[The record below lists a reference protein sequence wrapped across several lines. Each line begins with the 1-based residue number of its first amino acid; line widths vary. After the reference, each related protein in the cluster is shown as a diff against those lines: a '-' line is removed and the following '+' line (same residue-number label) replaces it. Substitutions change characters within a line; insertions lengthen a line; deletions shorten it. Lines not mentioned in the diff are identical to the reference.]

1 MTLTGKVAAITGAST
16 GIGLAVAEH
25 LSREGIAVVLG
36 ARRLDLLERAVEK
49 IRAAGGRAEAVKMDV
64 TSEEDVAQL
73 VSRAQQAFGRLD
85 IMMCNAG
92 FGFYG
97 TVEQTPVDIMRRMM
111 DVNFTGTFIGARA
124 ALPIF
129 RSQGHGHLLLTSS
142 IAGRRGIPFM
152 SGYCAT
158 KAAQAVFAESL
169 RSEFAGTNIH
179 VSVVYP
185 ISTESDYH
193 HAMERDFGQHISGLG
208 PKQSLDD
215 VAAAV
220 VRCVQRPRPEVFPH
234 AKSRALAILN
244 VLAPG
249 FTDSL
254 VRRYGRRRD
263 VKAASA
269 S

>member
-1 MTLTGKVAAITGAST
+1 MTLTGKVAAITGASA

-25 LSREGIAVVLG
+25 LSREGVAVVLG
-36 ARRLDLLERAVEK
+36 ARRLDRLDEAVAK
-49 IRAAGGRAEAVKMDV
+49 IRAAGGRAEAVAMDV
-64 TSEEDVAQL
+64 TSEADVLQL
-73 VSRAQQAFGRLD
+73 VTRAQQAFGSLD
-85 IMMCNAG
+85 IMLCNAG

-111 DVNFTGTFIGARA
+111 DVNFTGTFIGARV

-129 RSQGHGHLLLTSS
+129 RRQGHGHLLLTSS

-158 KAAQAVFAESL
+158 KAAQAGFAESL
-169 RSEFAGTNIH
+169 RSEFSGTDIH

-185 ISTESDYH
+185 ISTASEYH
-193 HAMERDFGQHISGLG
+193 HAMERDFGQYISGLG
-208 PKQSLDD
+208 PKQSVDD
-215 VAAAV
+215 VARAILACL
-220 VRCVQRPRPEVFPH
+220 RRPRPEVFPH
-234 AKSRALAILN
+234 RKSRALAVLN

-263 VKAASA
+263 TKAS
-269 S
+269 STS